1 MRFKQFLEAKIKQYD
16 VQHHDIAGLVEVL
29 RTKCKGALKS
39 AHNDMFIY
47 RGTRSE
53 LKSGV
58 YNPGSGERKSQ
69 NTTNFYTVFLDTNPA
84 NKDFPKRSKSFI
96 ASTNVSKADNYKYS
110 WEVEGT
116 LLFCFPFDETEIGVV
131 GEDDM
136 WDLSID
142 LGAPLANGNSI
153 AAMNSFWEDVM
164 QDAEAGEDI
173 DSLADMQ
180 QLLRGADASKVVRRM
195 KNDGLL
201 GRVNRDETTDEEIVA
216 LLIDALPKAYSY
228 KWLGCTV
235 TNAENLPKLNE
246 VWFSGKCVMVTEEDM
261 HQIAEEFGL

>member
-1 MRFKQFLEAKIKQYD
+1 MRFKQFLEAQVKPYD
-16 VQHHDIAGLVEVL
+16 VTHHDIDGLVKVL
-29 RTKCKGALKS
+29 QTHCKGALMS
-39 AHNDMFIY
+39 AHNGEFIY
-47 RGTRSE
+47 RGTRSD

-58 YNPGSGERKSQ
+58 YHPGSGERKSQ
-69 NTTNFYTVFLDTNPA
+69 NTENFYTVFLDTNPA

-110 WEVEGT
+110 WDVEGT

-136 WDLSID
+136 WDLSLD

-153 AAMNSFWEDVM
+153 AALNSFWADVLSSS
-164 QDAEAGEDI
+164 DAGHDV

-180 QLLRGADASKVVRRM
+180 RILRKMPADIVVKRM
-195 KNDGLL
+195 KSNDIL
-201 GRVNRDETTDEEIVA
+201 GKVNRDKMSDEEIVE

-235 TNAENLPKLNE
+235 TDSKNLPKLNE